1 MLDLRRVEELLEK
14 LTSLRI
20 LVVGD
25 IILDTYLKGRVER
38 VSPEAPV
45 PILEVEGEEFRL
57 GGAAN
62 VAKNLSSLGVE
73 TYLCGVI
80 GKDEGG
86 RIIRELC
93 EESGINF
100 FPVEDERP
108 TTKKTRVV
116 AMNQQLLRIDW
127 ESRERIRGKALEKIL
142 DFVKNLKVDAVI
154 VSDYA
159 KGVIT
164 DELMKEILKKE
175 VFTSVDP
182 RPKNKYLYR
191 NVDLVTPNEKELK
204 AMTGEGEVESLG
216 RRLKEELSLKTL
228 IVTRGE
234 KGMSLFLDK
243 EVKHFPARAR
253 KVYDVTGAGDTV
265 IASITAFK
273 TAGATWEECCEL
285 GNVCAGIVVG
295 EFGTASV
302 TPEKLLR
309 EIKIMKEELSL
320 KDSTP

>member
-1 MLDLRRVEELLEK
+1 MLELKRVEELLKK
-14 LTSLRI
+14 LKNLKV

-25 IILDTYLKGRVER
+25 IILDAYLKGKVER
-38 VSPEAPV
+38 ISPEAPV
-45 PILEVEGEEFRL
+45 PVLEVESEEFRL

-80 GKDEGG
+80 GKDEEGKV
-86 RIIRELC
+86 IRELC
-93 EESGINF
+93 KESGINF
-100 FPVEDERP
+100 FLVEDERP
-108 TTKKTRVV
+108 TTKKTRIVS
-116 AMNQQLLRIDW
+116 MNQQLLRVDR
-127 ESRERIRGKALEKIL
+127 ESRERIKGKTLEAVL
-142 DFVKNLKVDAVI
+142 DCIRELEVDAVI

-164 DELMKEILKKE
+164 DEVIKEILKKD

-182 RPKNKYLYR
+182 RPKNKYMYKG
-191 NVDLVTPNEKELK
+191 VDLVTPNEKELI
-204 AMTGEGEVESLG
+204 AMTGEGKIEEVG
-216 RRLKEELSLKTL
+216 KKLKEELHLKTL

-234 KGMSLFLDK
+234 KGMSLFLGD

-265 IASITAFK
+265 IASVTAFK

-285 GNVCAGIVVG
+285 GNICAGIVVG

-302 TPEKLLR
+302 TPEKLLE
-309 EIKIMKEELSL
+309 EIKILSL
-320 KDSTP
+320 KNGTP